1 MHMLK
6 IYNTLSNQIE
16 KFEPHLDK
24 KVNMYVCGPTVYGDI
39 HLGNARPV
47 IFFDVVKRYLTYLGY
62 NVKFVSNITDV
73 DDKIID
79 KAKQLKVSEE
89 EITDTY
95 TKKFLDMTLLLG
107 SVIPDEL
114 PKATDFVPSMIEYI
128 DDLVKTGMAYQTPS
142 GVYFR
147 VNKVKDYGILS
158 KQNLEQLDEGVRVD
172 LDQHKEDPRDFS
184 VWKNTDDG
192 LNYDSPWGKGRP
204 GWHTECAVM
213 NHEIFGKEIDIHGG
227 GTDLKFPHH
236 ENEIAQTVAHD
247 HHHLAKYWMHVGRL
261 DVNQEKMSKSLG
273 NITLV
278 KDLLEVYEPYAFR
291 LLMVN
296 HHYRQPINY
305 SEDLMIQFAKEYDKI
320 KRTLKKAFLTLNLE
334 HVKLNEVDHDIMTTF
349 EDIMNDDFNI
359 PNVMT
364 LIYDVLKQMNKE
376 KNNERLGVL
385 YKSLEKILD
394 ILGIMPLFTLEDEVL
409 VMYRDWEQ
417 ARNQRDFQLA
427 DHLRDELNKRGW
439 M

>member
-1 MHMLK
+1 MLK
-6 IYNTLSNQIE
+6 IFNTLSNQIE
-16 KFEPHLDK
+16 TFIPHHDK

-47 IFFDVVKRYLTYLGY
+47 IFFDVVKRYLTHLGY
-62 NVKFVSNITDV
+62 NVNFVSNITDV
-73 DDKIID
+73 DDKIIE
-79 KAKQLKVSEE
+79 KAKQLKVSEQ

-128 DDLVKTGMAYQTPS
+128 DDLVKMGVAYQTPS

-147 VNKVKDYGILS
+147 VNKINDYGILS
-158 KQNLEQLDEGVRVD
+158 KQNIEALDEGVRVD
-172 LDQHKEDPRDFS
+172 LDQEKEDPRDFS
-184 VWKNTDDG
+184 IWKNTTDG
-192 LNYDSPWGKGRP
+192 LNYESPWGHGRP

-213 NHEIFGKEIDIHGG
+213 NHEIFGTEIDIHGG

-278 KDLLEVYEPYAFR
+278 KDLLDVYEPYAFR

-305 SEDLMIQFAKEYDKI
+305 SEDLMIQFSKEYDKI
-320 KRTLKKAFLTLNLE
+320 KRTLKKAFLMLNLE
-334 HVKLNEVDHDIMTTF
+334 HVKTSEIDQEIISTF
-349 EDIMNDDFNI
+349 ENIMNDDLNI

-376 KNNERLGVL
+376 KNNKRLGIL
-385 YKSLEKILD
+385 YKSVEKILN
-394 ILGIMPLFTLEDEVL
+394 ILGIMPLFTIEDEVL

-417 ARNQRDFQLA
+417 ARSQRDFQLA
-427 DHLRDELNKRGW
+427 DQLRDELSKRGW

>member
-6 IYNTLSNQIE
+6 IYNTLTNQIE
-16 KFEPHLDK
+16 AFKPHQDQ

-39 HLGNARPV
+39 HIGNARPV

-62 NVKFVSNITDV
+62 KVKFVSNITDV

-79 KAKQLKVSEE
+79 KAKQLKVSEK
-89 EITDTY
+89 EITDMY
-95 TKKFLDMTLLLG
+95 TKKFMDMTLLLG
-107 SVIPDEL
+107 SVVPDEL

-128 DDLVKTGMAYQTPS
+128 DDLVKLGVAYQTPS

-147 VNKVKDYGILS
+147 VNKVDDYGILS
-158 KQNLEQLDEGVRVD
+158 KQNLEALDEGVRVD
-172 LDQHKEDPRDFS
+172 LDQEKEDPRDFS
-184 VWKNTDDG
+184 IWKNTEDG

-213 NHEIFGKEIDIHGG
+213 NHEIFGHEIDIHGG
-227 GTDLKFPHH
+227 GSDLKFPHH

-247 HHHLAKYWMHVGRL
+247 HHHLSKYWMHVGRL

-278 KDLLEVYEPYAFR
+278 KDLLDVYDPYAFR
-291 LLMVN
+291 LLTVN

-305 SEDLMIQFAKEYDKI
+305 SEDLMVQFAKEYDKI
-320 KRTLKKAFLTLNLE
+320 KRTLKKAFLMLNLE
-334 HVKLNEVDHDIMTTF
+334 HIKLSEVDPDIMEAF
-349 EDIMNDDFNI
+349 ENIMNDDFNI

-385 YKSLEKILD
+385 YKSVEKILD
-394 ILGIMPLFTLEDEVL
+394 ILGIMPLFTIEDEVL

-427 DHLRDELNKRGW
+427 DHLRDELSKRGW

>member
-1 MHMLK
+1 MLK
-6 IYNTLSNQIE
+6 IFNTLSNQIE
-16 KFEPHLDK
+16 TFIPHHDK

-47 IFFDVVKRYLTYLGY
+47 IFFDVVKRYLTHLGY
-62 NVKFVSNITDV
+62 SVKFVSNITDV
-73 DDKIID
+73 DDKIIE
-79 KAKQLKVSEE
+79 KAKQLKVSEQ

-128 DDLVKTGMAYQTPS
+128 DDLVKMGVAYQTPS

-147 VNKVKDYGILS
+147 VNKINDYGILS
-158 KQNLEQLDEGVRVD
+158 KQNIEALDEGVRVD
-172 LDQHKEDPRDFS
+172 LDQEKEDPRDFS
-184 VWKNTDDG
+184 IWKNTTDG
-192 LNYDSPWGKGRP
+192 LNYESPWGHGRP

-278 KDLLEVYEPYAFR
+278 KDLLDVYEPYAFR

-305 SEDLMIQFAKEYDKI
+305 SEDLMIQFSKEYDKI
-320 KRTLKKAFLTLNLE
+320 KRTLKKAFLMLNLE
-334 HVKLNEVDHDIMTTF
+334 HVKMSEIDQEIISTF
-349 EDIMNDDFNI
+349 ENIMNDDLNI

-376 KNNERLGVL
+376 KNNKRLGIL
-385 YKSLEKILD
+385 YKSVEKILNV
-394 ILGIMPLFTLEDEVL
+394 LGIMPLFTIEDEVL

-417 ARNQRDFQLA
+417 ARSQRDFQLA
-427 DHLRDELNKRGW
+427 DQLRDELSKRGW